1 MLAWL
6 ARVLLLFL
14 LIVSDLPADDAG
26 VTTPL
31 APGYGKLGYG
41 LPEVGSYRLP
51 PLGEA
56 ADGEVLDESGKP
68 RRLFDLFAGKYV
80 LLAFIYT
87 TCSDVNGCPLTSHVF
102 YQIKSAMKRDPD
114 LAAKLKLIS
123 LSFDPS
129 LDTPEV
135 MALYANNFRYAGS
148 VGEWQFVT
156 TASERALQPILDA
169 YHQDVQQAVDDNGKA
184 VKGYSHVV
192 RVFLI
197 DPQRHIRNIYSVD
210 FLHQDLI
217 INDVKTLIAQA
228 DGKATP
234 AAQPSPLLHA
244 SLSKPG
250 DDKSGYE
257 TPAYETHSLAL
268 TQRQGKA
275 ADLLA
280 LVRKPPLGLPPVPV
294 PADNPLTRE
303 KVELGRK
310 LFYDRRLSLNDT
322 FSCAMCH
329 VPDQGFTSNELAMAV
344 GIEGRTVRRN
354 SPTIYNTAYAKVL
367 FHDGREDRL
376 EQQIWGPLLAKN
388 EMGNPS
394 VGRVLDKIRRI
405 EDYPALFRA
414 AFDGRG
420 VGMET
425 LGMALASYERTLVSG
440 DSPFDR
446 WRYGGESDALSPAA
460 QRGFALFTGKAGCVA
475 CHSVGDDSALFFD
488 NKMHNTG
495 IGYRASMG
503 IAPPS
508 QPVQV
513 APGITLQVERSV
525 IEAVGAPPPADLGL
539 YEVTQNPHDR
549 WKYKTPSLRNVA
561 LTAPYMHDGSI
572 DSLRGVVEFYDRG
585 GVPNEELD
593 PLIHPLH
600 LNEAEKTDLVA
611 FLRALTGSNVD
622 TLVSDAFAAPVGDL
636 SKDDP
641 NWVHGTDMEVR

>member
-6 ARVLLLFL
+6 ARCLLFF
-14 LIVSDLPADDAG
+14 LIMVSALPADSPG
-26 VTTPL
+26 TPAVP
-31 APGYGKLGYG
+31 APGYGALGYP
-41 LPEVGSYRLP
+41 LPAIGSYRLP
-51 PLGEA
+51 PLGSA
-56 ADGEVLDESGKP
+56 ADGEVLDQDGQP
-68 RRLFDLFAGKYV
+68 RRLFDLFAGKYA

-87 TCSDVNGCPLTSHVF
+87 SCSDVNGCPLTSHVL
-102 YQIKSAMKRDPD
+102 YQIKSAMKRDRV
-114 LAAKLKLIS
+114 LAERLKLIS
-123 LSFDPS
+123 LSFDPAV
-129 LDTPEV
+129 DTPQV

-148 VGEWQFVT
+148 AGEWQFVT
-156 TASERALQPILDA
+156 TASERALEPILWA
-169 YHQDVQQAVDDNGKA
+169 YHQEVQQAVDADGK
-184 VKGYSHVV
+184 VGNGYSHVV

-197 DPQRHIRNIYSVD
+197 DPQRRIRNIYSVD

-217 INDVKTLIAQA
+217 VNDVKTLLAQEEEQA
-228 DGKATP
+228 MP
-234 AAQPSPLLHA
+234 QHA
-244 SLSKPG
+244 SLQRSATLSKPG
-250 DDKSGYE
+250 DDKQGYE
-257 TPAYETHSLAL
+257 EAGYRTHSLAL
-268 TQRQGKA
+268 ELRRGKA

-294 PADNPLTRE
+294 PTDNPLTRE

-344 GIEGRTVRRN
+344 GIEGRSVRRN
-354 SPTIYNTAYAKVL
+354 SPTIYNAAYADLL

-394 VGRVLDKIRRI
+394 VGRVLNKIRRI
-405 EDYPALFRA
+405 EDYRGLFEA

-446 WRYGGESDALSPAA
+446 WRYGGQAEALSAAA
-460 QRGFALFTGKAGCVA
+460 QRGFGLFTGKAGCSG
-475 CHSVGDDSALFFD
+475 CHTIGAGSALFFD
-488 NKMHNTG
+488 NRMHNTG
-495 IGYRASMG
+495 IGYRDSMG
-503 IAPPS
+503 IAPPR

-513 APGITLQVERSV
+513 APGVTFEVDRSIIER
-525 IEAVGAPPPADLGL
+525 VGEPPPADIGR

-561 LTAPYMHDGSI
+561 LTAPYMHNGSI
-572 DSLRGVVEFYDRG
+572 GSLRDVVEFYDGG

-593 PLIHPLH
+593 PLVRPLH
-600 LNEAEKTDLVA
+600 LTASEKDDLVA
-611 FLRALTGSNVD
+611 FLESLTGSNVD
-622 TLVSDAFAAPVGDL
+622 TLVADAFAAPVGDL
-636 SKDDP
+636 GKGDP
-641 NWVHGTDMEVR
+641 NWVHGTEMEVR